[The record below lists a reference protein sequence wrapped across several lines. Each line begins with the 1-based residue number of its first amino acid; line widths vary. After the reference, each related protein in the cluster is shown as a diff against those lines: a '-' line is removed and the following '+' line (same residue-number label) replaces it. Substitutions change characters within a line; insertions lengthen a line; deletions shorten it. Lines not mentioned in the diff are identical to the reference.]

1 MSKTIILKA
10 RCKILNDSIHN
21 QGVFISLF
29 SLLAIILVY
38 NFGVSACNAINKIFL
53 TPFRKIINTFSCLFF
68 QFVAV
73 PTGHGPP
80 RYMHPGAVC
89 SSSNVNKVNYSL
101 L

>member
-1 MSKTIILKA
+1 MTQYIVKECLLAS
-10 RCKILNDSIHN
+10 
-21 QGVFISLF
+21 
-29 SLLAIILVY
+29 SLLAIISVY
-38 NFGVSACNAINKIFL
+38 NFGVSTCNAVNRIFV
-53 TPFRKIINTFSCLFF
+53 TPFPKIINTLHCFVRLSFF

-89 SSSNVNKVNYSL
+89 SSSNVNKVNYAL